1 MSVGLFGLADA
12 SIAQIALKD
21 GGGTKKAPPKRTAT
35 ALSDR
40 KAVPEPR

>member
-1 MSVGLFGLADA
+1 MSIGMFALAGA
-12 SIAQIALKD
+12 SIAQVEVKD
-21 GGGTKKAPPKRTAT
+21 GGKKVPSSRTAT

>member
-12 SIAQIALKD
+12 SIAQVERKD
-21 GGGTKKAPPKRTAT
+21 GGKKALPKRTAT

>member
-1 MSVGLFGLADA
+1 MSIGLFGLADA
-12 SIAQIALKD
+12 SIAQVEVKD
-21 GGGTKKAPPKRTAT
+21 GGKKAPPKRTAV